1 MLLIRRQR
9 KTRGSSK
16 SAQPRYT
23 TGTQNKGTA
32 QSCAFH
38 RHPCAESGGRS
49 LLPVTERCPEVLVT
63 NKVDMANYVVTLD
76 HEGGKGL
83 IRKDNKVAVLRKNG
97 DAILSKST
105 RELGSGVKDACSA
118 ILSDAKR

>member
-1 MLLIRRQR
+1 V
-9 KTRGSSK
+9 GS
-16 SAQPRYT
+16 
-23 TGTQNKGTA
+23 
-32 QSCAFH
+32 
-38 RHPCAESGGRS
+38 RS

-63 NKVDMANYVVTLD
+63 NKVDMANYVVTVD

-105 RELGSGVKDACSA
+105 RELGSGVKDARSA
-118 ILSDAKR
+118 IPSDAKR

>member
-1 MLLIRRQR
+1 V
-9 KTRGSSK
+9 GSR
-16 SAQPRYT
+16 P
-23 TGTQNKGTA
+23 
-32 QSCAFH
+32 
-38 RHPCAESGGRS
+38 

-63 NKVDMANYVVTLD
+63 NKVDMANNVVTVD